1 MVSSIPTTETEAN
14 LRGYKMHTDSHPLK
28 NQTVVIADG
37 RFKGHPFVVE
47 EWWDKLTGGSW
58 MFADGNPA
66 ALDYALRR
74 AVDGLPLDDEVVYG
88 KLGAFGKLIHVSQL
102 PTA

>member
-1 MVSSIPTTETEAN
+1 
-14 LRGYKMHTDSHPLK
+14 
-28 NQTVVIADG
+28 
-37 RFKGHPFVVE
+37 
-47 EWWDKLTGGSW
+47 